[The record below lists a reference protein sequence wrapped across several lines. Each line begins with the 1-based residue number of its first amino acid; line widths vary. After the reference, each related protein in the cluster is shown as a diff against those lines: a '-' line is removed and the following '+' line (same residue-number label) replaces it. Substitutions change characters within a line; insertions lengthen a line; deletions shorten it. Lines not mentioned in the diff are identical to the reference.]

1 MFYYIQIWSVWA
13 YNEILD
19 QKLLHPLLKA
29 LHFVIINPSQISRMP
44 MIIIPARLQSTRF
57 PRKLLAKIN
66 QVPMIVATAR
76 NAQKVDEVVVAC
88 DDALLLKVCLDFKI
102 KALLTDTRHT
112 SGTDRCAQACQILQ
126 LSPETPVVNLQGDEP
141 FLEHEVIATL
151 LQASQDTSF
160 MHTCAKMITEQ
171 EASDPN
177 WVKVVLDANGRAL
190 YFSRAPIPYDRD
202 QQANSF
208 LGHIGIYGFRANTLL
223 EFCALPKSP
232 LEEIEKL
239 EQLRALYHQKPIQV
253 SVVTSNS
260 LGIDTPQDLE
270 NALRSC

>member
-1 MFYYIQIWSVWA
+1 
-13 YNEILD
+13 
-19 QKLLHPLLKA
+19 
-29 LHFVIINPSQISRMP
+29 
-44 MIIIPARLQSTRF
+44 MIIIPARLQSVRF
-57 PRKLLAKIN
+57 PRKLLATIH

-88 DDALLLKVCLDFKI
+88 DDVLLLKVCEDFAI
-102 KALLTDTRHT
+102 PVILTDKTHT

-126 LSPETPVVNLQGDEP
+126 LDPQMPVVNLQGDEP

-151 LQASQDTSF
+151 LKASQDTPF
-160 MHTCAKMITEQ
+160 MHTCAKIITQQ
-171 EASDPN
+171 EANDPN
-177 WVKVVLDANGRAL
+177 WVKVVLGDKKRAL

-202 QQANSF
+202 QKGHPF
-208 LGHIGIYGFRANTLL
+208 LGHIGIYGFQVHNLL
-223 EFCALPKSP
+223 EFCNLPKSP

-253 SVVTSNS
+253 SIVQSHS

-270 NALRSC
+270 NALKRC